1 MLKLPIRIGLQRKRQ
16 IWAYIFLLIPMAFFL
31 FIRLA
36 PTLFAFNMSLR
47 DWNPLSPEQPFVGLK
62 NFAKIVTELENPK
75 SVTRK
80 AFQNTF
86 LYVILG
92 VPSQLVLSL
101 AIALMLNHI
110 RRLIGLF
117 RAVYFL
123 PFVTSTVAIAW
134 VWRWMY
140 QPQFGPLNVWLD
152 LLGLPQQP
160 FLRSPQQALPA
171 ITAVAVWHGMGFAII
186 IFLAGLK
193 QIPEVYYEAARI
205 DGAGRWA
212 LFRHITIPLLN
223 PTIVYLTVL
232 QTISFLRMFT
242 EVLNM
247 TRQGDGGPLNSTT
260 TVVLRVY
267 REGFGSLNM
276 GFAAALTVVLFAII
290 LMITIIQLRFLT
302 RRFEY

>member
-1 MLKLPIRIGLQRKRQ
+1 MLDRPIKIGLQRRQQ

-31 FIRLA
+31 FIRIA

-47 DWNPLSPEQPFVGLK
+47 DWNPLAAEQPFVGLE
-62 NFAKIVTELENPK
+62 NFAKILDGLANPK

-92 VPSQLVLSL
+92 VPSQMVLGL

-110 RRLIGLF
+110 RRLTNVF
-117 RAVYFL
+117 RAVYFI

-140 QPQFGPLNVWLD
+140 QPQFGPLNLM
-152 LLGLPQQP
+152 LSALGLPQQP
-160 FLRSPQQALPA
+160 FLRSPQQALPS
-171 ITAVAVWHGMGFAII
+171 ITAVSVWHGLGFVVI
-186 IFLAGLK
+186 IFLAGLQ
-193 QIPEVYYEAARI
+193 QIPDVYYEAARI

-290 LMITIIQLRFLT
+290 LIITIVQLRFLS
-302 RRFEY
+302 RRIEY

>member
-1 MLKLPIRIGLQRKRQ
+1 MLKLPIRVGLQRKRQ

-62 NFAKIVTELENPK
+62 NFVKIVTELENPK

-86 LYVILG
+86 LYVVLG

-117 RAVYFL
+117 RAVYFI

-152 LLGLPQQP
+152 FLGLPQQP
-160 FLRSPQQALPA
+160 FLRSPQQALPS

-290 LMITIIQLRFLT
+290 LIITIIQLRFLT

>member
-1 MLKLPIRIGLQRKRQ
+1 MIHISLERRRQ
-16 IWAYIFLLIPMAFFL
+16 IWAYVFLLIPLAFFL
-31 FIRLA
+31 FIRLY

-47 DWNPLSPEQPFVGLK
+47 DWNPLASTQPFVGLA
-62 NFAKIVTELENPK
+62 NFQKMVEKLADPK
-75 SVTRK
+75 SATRK

-86 LYVILG
+86 IYVLLG
-92 VPSQLVLSL
+92 VPGQMVLAL

-110 RRLIGLF
+110 RRLVGLF
-117 RAVYFL
+117 RAVYFI

-134 VWRWMY
+134 VWRWLY
-140 QPQFGPLNVWLD
+140 QPQFGPIN
-152 LLGLPQQP
+152 LLLSAFHLPQQP
-160 FLRSPQQALPA
+160 FLKSPDQALLS
-171 ITAVAVWHGMGFAII
+171 ITAVAVWQGIGFAII
-186 IFLAGLK
+186 IFLAGLQ
-193 QIPEVYYEAARI
+193 QIPRVFYEAARI

-212 LFRHITIPLLN
+212 LFRHITAPLLN

-242 EVLNM
+242 QVLNM

-267 REGFGSLNM
+267 REAFGSLNM
-276 GFAAALTVVLFAII
+276 GYAAALTVVLFVII
-290 LMITIIQLRFLT
+290 LGITIVQLRFLT

>member
-1 MLKLPIRIGLQRKRQ
+1 MIHISLKRRQQ
-16 IWAYIFLLIPMAFFL
+16 IWAYVFLLIPLAFFL
-31 FIRLA
+31 FIRIS

-47 DWNPLSPEQPFVGLK
+47 DWNPLATEQPFVGLA
-62 NFAKIVTELENPK
+62 NFEKIAEELQNPK

-86 LYVILG
+86 IYVLLG
-92 VPSQLVLSL
+92 VPTQMVLAL

-110 RRLIGLF
+110 RRFVDLF
-117 RAVYFL
+117 RAVYFI

-134 VWRWMY
+134 VWRWLY
-140 QPQFGPLNVWLD
+140 QPQFGPIN
-152 LLGLPQQP
+152 LLLSAFHLPQQP
-160 FLRSPQQALPA
+160 FLKSPHQALPS
-171 ITAVAVWHGMGFAII
+171 ITVVAVWQGIGFAVV
-186 IFLAGLK
+186 IFLAGLQ
-193 QIPEVYYEAARI
+193 QIPEVYYEAAKI

-212 LFRHITIPLLN
+212 LFRNITIPLLN
-223 PTIVYLTVL
+223 PTIVYLAVL

-276 GFAAALTVVLFAII
+276 GFAAALTVVLFLII
-290 LMITIIQLRFLT
+290 LAITIIQLRFLS